1 MLKDVNK
8 FIEKIKSMEEKIYLS
23 LFKEFFEL
31 SSQARYAKELI
42 NAKNWDESKERVEEI
57 EYTISDSQDEIKK
70 MSEKEKKDKNADEKL
85 EVIKKILDL
94 NKDVQNFFHRSSKV
108 DEGKSEPK
116 TGESIAERMKLRRQK
131 LNIIAKKR
139 KYKQWI
145 V

>member
-31 SSQARYAKELI
+31 SSPARYAKELI

-85 EVIKKILDL
+85 EIIKKILDL
-94 NKDVQNFFHRSSKV
+94 NKDVQNFLSSFI
-108 DEGKSEPK
+108 KSWWRK
-116 TGESIAERMKLRRQK
+116 IRTKDW
-131 LNIIAKKR
+131 R
-139 KYKQWI
+139 KYCREDEIKKTKI
-145 V
+145 EYNCKKKKI

>member
-94 NKDVQNFFHRSSKV
+94 NKDVQNFLSSFI
-108 DEGKSEPK
+108 KSWWRK
-116 TGESIAERMKLRRQK
+116 IRTKDW
-131 LNIIAKKR
+131 R
-139 KYKQWI
+139 KYCREDEIKKTKI
-145 V
+145 EYNCKKKKI

>member
-85 EVIKKILDL
+85 EIIKKILDL
-94 NKDVQNFFHRSSKV
+94 NKDVQNFLSSFI
-108 DEGKSEPK
+108 KSWWRK
-116 TGESIAERMKLRRQK
+116 IRTKDW
-131 LNIIAKKR
+131 R
-139 KYKQWI
+139 KYCREDEIKKTKI
-145 V
+145 EYNCKKKKI